1 MLAGLRARAG
11 RVRCVVH
18 CRHWCQGTS
27 TLRLWGGR
35 SPSQEVHHGSRPRCP
50 GEGDG
55 PGGGPG
61 GEDRGDG
68 LAGVRT
74 SCRVA
79 EGEARGAGD
88 DSQEVGA
95 PCRAQGSRASEIL
108 QVDIR

>member
-1 MLAGLRARAG
+1 MLAGLKVRAG
-11 RVRCVVH
+11 RGQCVGH

-50 GEGDG
+50 VEGDG
-55 PGGGPG
+55 RGGEDPGGGLVG
-61 GEDRGDG
+61 G
-68 LAGVRT
+68 RT

-79 EGEARGAGD
+79 GGEARGAGD
-88 DSQEVGA
+88 DTRVVGA